1 VTIAHGHI
9 PVLVDPVLRVLS
21 PQPGETAL
29 DCTAGRGG
37 HAAALAARLG
47 REGTVIGVD
56 LDAGNLAAAEARVNA
71 LGAARFIPIH
81 ASFDQAP
88 QRLRELGLHADCVL
102 ADLGFASTQI
112 DDAARGLSFGSDG
125 PLDMRYDCSKGRT
138 AAELLAVLSERE
150 LAEMIRRL
158 GEEPLAAKIA
168 RKIVHVRR
176 SAPIQT
182 TLELAGLVTSVYG
195 PRARRS
201 RLHPA
206 TRTFMALR
214 IAVNDEL
221 NALSRLLAEVR
232 MVAEGKFEEGSDEGW
247 LRVGARVAIIAFHSL
262 EDRLVKHA
270 FIDLAKRGL
279 ASRLT
284 FKPVMAHDVELAMNP
299 RARPAKLRAIGV
311 GAIGGIGAVASP
323 ASGAGWSTEWDD
335 EDDAEE
341 SEPQE
346 L

>member
-1 VTIAHGHI
+1 MTIAHGHI
-9 PVLVDPVLRVLS
+9 PVLLDPVLRVLA

-37 HAAALAARLG
+37 HASALAERLG
-47 REGTVIGVD
+47 PTGTVIGVD
-56 LDAGNLAAAEARVNA
+56 LDAGNLAAAEQRVNA
-71 LGAARFIPIH
+71 VGAARFIPIH

-88 QRLRELGLHADCVL
+88 QRLRELGLQADCVL

-112 DDAARGLSFGSDG
+112 DDASRGLSFGSDG
-125 PLDMRYDCSKGRT
+125 PLDMRYDRSKGRT

-150 LAEMIRRL
+150 MAEMIQRL

-168 RKIVHVRR
+168 RKIGHVRR

-182 TLELAGLVTSVYG
+182 TLELAGLVAAVYG

-232 MVAEGKFEEGSDEGW
+232 MVAEGRPEDGNDGRW

-270 FIDLAKRGL
+270 FVDLAKRGL

-284 FKPVMAHDVELAMNP
+284 FKPVMADEVELSTNP
-299 RARPAKLRAIGV
+299 RARPAKLRAI
-311 GAIGGIGAVASP
+311 AIGAPA
-323 ASGAGWSTEWDD
+323 ASGAGTDWSTEWDD
-335 EDDAEE
+335 ADDGEDSD
-341 SEPQE
+341 PDQG
-346 L
+346 